1 MESED
6 VTALRQDDGSSTEIH
21 RIQAFY
27 AEFDRGRHE
36 IVDLERVSYADRY
49 LVEDCQRRLDVLL
62 AEKLE
67 MSLAKCRVLDLGCG
81 FGSLLAW
88 FHEQGVPAEQLVG
101 VDLLPHRI
109 ALAEKR
115 YPALTFM
122 TGNAEHLCL
131 PRHSFDLVLAFTVFS
146 SILDKAMAHNVARNV
161 RDLLSPGGAVVWY
174 DTRYPNPWNPNIKG
188 MTISRIRD
196 LFPSF
201 QLDLEATTLIPQ
213 LSRRLRSRIN
223 VVYPL
228 LASVPF
234 LRSHYLGLLRC
245 PK

>member
-1 MESED
+1 MEFKD
-6 VTALRQDDGSSTEIH
+6 VTALRHDGGSSTEIH
-21 RIQAFY
+21 RIRAFY

-36 IVDLERVSYADRY
+36 IADLERISYADRY
-49 LVEDCQRRLDVLL
+49 LVEDCQRRLAVLL
-62 AEKLE
+62 DKKLE
-67 MSLAKCRVLDLGCG
+67 KSLSRCRVLDLGCG

-88 FHEQGVPAEQLVG
+88 FHEKGVPAEQLVG

-115 YPALTFM
+115 YPALTFI
-122 TGNAEHLCL
+122 TGNAEHLSL

-146 SILDKAMAHNVARNV
+146 SILDKAMAHNVAENV

-174 DTRYPNPWNPNIKG
+174 DLRYPNPWNQNIKG
-188 MTISRIRD
+188 MTISLIRD

-223 VVYPL
+223 VAYPL
-228 LASVPF
+228 LASIPL

-245 PK
+245 PN